1 MKAPELISIDTNQVK
16 QIQIEAF
23 RFLIEYLE
31 KNKINYFIIA
41 GTLLGAVRHKGFIPW
56 DDDVDIGMTRKDYN
70 KFMTLFKNDFE
81 RNNEALYFLQNWD
94 TDPHFAMPFSK
105 LRVNNTIYK
114 EEVTRR
120 VNIHHGIYIDIFPFD
135 DVHSNKLFSCIQEKG
150 TMLLQKMILAKSNYK
165 LTSRK
170 MSVFYKV
177 FLFPFPKK
185 LMIALIHAINA
196 ENTENNRLMVCSG
209 GSYGFKKEVVEKQ
222 WFERSEILRFENL
235 EVKAPLGYITYLKN
249 LYGDYTKLPPVHQRK
264 SRHNIVER
272 SAKAIFYIR
281 P

>member
-1 MKAPELISIDTNQVK
+1 MRESELISIDTNQVK
-16 QIQIEAF
+16 QIQIEAL
-23 RFLIEYLE
+23 RFLIDYLE

-56 DDDVDIGMTRKDYN
+56 DDDVDIGMMRQDYN

-114 EEVTRR
+114 EEVTQH

-135 DVHSNKLFSCIQEKG
+135 DVHSNKLLSCIQEKG
-150 TMLLQKMILAKSNYK
+150 TMLLQKMILAKSSYK

-170 MSVFYKV
+170 MSIIYKIS
-177 FLFPFPKK
+177 LFPIPKR
-185 LMIALIHAINA
+185 LMIALIYAINV
-196 ENTENNRLMVCSG
+196 ENTEDNKLMVCSG

-222 WFERSEILRFENL
+222 WFESIEYVEFECL
-235 EVKAPLGYITYLKN
+235 KLKAPSGYIPYLIN
-249 LYGDYTKLPPVHQRK
+249 LYGDYKKLPPVNQRGD
-264 SRHNIVER
+264 RHKIIEKLIYSKNVT
-272 SAKAIFYIR
+272 
-281 P
+281 

>member
-1 MKAPELISIDTNQVK
+1 MREPELISIDTNQVK
-16 QIQIEAF
+16 QIQIEAL
-23 RFLIEYLE
+23 RFLIDYLE

-56 DDDVDIGMTRKDYN
+56 DDDVDIGMTRQDYN

-105 LRVNNTIYK
+105 LRVNNTIYR
-114 EEVTRR
+114 EEVTQH

-135 DVHSNKLFSCIQEKG
+135 DVHSNKLLSCIQEKG
-150 TMLLQKMILAKSNYK
+150 TTLLQKMILAKSSYR

-170 MSVFYKV
+170 MSIFYKLA
-177 FLFPFPKK
+177 LFPFPKK
-185 LMIALIHAINA
+185 LMVALIYAINA
-196 ENTENNRLMVCSG
+196 ENTENNKLMVCSG

-235 EVKAPLGYITYLKN
+235 EVNAPLGYIAYLTN
-249 LYGDYTKLPPVHQRK
+249 LYGDYKKIPEINQRGN
-264 SRHNIVER
+264 RHKIIEK
-272 SAKAIFYIR
+272 SAKKL
-281 P
+281 

>member
-1 MKAPELISIDTNQVK
+1 MRELELISIDTNQVK
-16 QIQIEAF
+16 QIQIEAL

-56 DDDVDIGMTRKDYN
+56 DDDVDIGMTRQDYN

-114 EEVTRR
+114 EEVTQH

-135 DVHSNKLFSCIQEKG
+135 DVHSNKLLSCIQEKG
-150 TMLLQKMILAKSNYK
+150 TMLLQKMILAKSSYR

-177 FLFPFPKK
+177 ALFPFPKK

-196 ENTENNRLMVCSG
+196 KNTKDNKLMVCSG

-222 WFERSEILRFENL
+222 WFERSTILSFENL
-235 EVKAPLGYITYLKN
+235 EVRAPSGYIPYLKN
-249 LYGDYTKLPPVHQRK
+249 LYGDYTTLPPLHQRK
-264 SRHNIVER
+264 SRHNIIEK
-272 SAKAIFYIR
+272 SAKKYCIKL
-281 P
+281 